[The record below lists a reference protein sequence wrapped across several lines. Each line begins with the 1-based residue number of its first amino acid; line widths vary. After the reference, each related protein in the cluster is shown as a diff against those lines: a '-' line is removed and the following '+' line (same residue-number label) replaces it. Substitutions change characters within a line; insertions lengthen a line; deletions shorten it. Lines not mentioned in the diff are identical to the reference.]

1 MGGTAVSV
9 ALFDSGDHRF
19 MKRAIILVLA
29 LVVLLGA
36 AGGLGYFQM
45 VVKPAMIKG
54 FIQKAGQPTNSV
66 AATQAKT
73 ETWTPTL
80 TAIGSLRATQGVE
93 IAPQVGGVVRA
104 IKFESSQDIQ
114 KGALLVEIDDSTE
127 QADLKAN
134 QAALRNAQATL
145 DRQSKLVSGGNT
157 TQASLDQATAT
168 RDQAAAAVERTKAII
183 AQKRIVA
190 PFDGRLGIRRIDIG
204 QYVSP
209 GTPLVTLQKLDPI
222 YVDFQ
227 APEQYFARLAV
238 GQTITLTVDAFGGKT
253 FNGKVKFLD
262 ARISTDT
269 RNFLVRGEIQNDEKK
284 LLPGMFANVSV
295 SAGSPREVVTLP
307 RTAVVYSL
315 YGDSVYVLK
324 TPAPKPGEAQA
335 AQPQAGVKP
344 SDALYEVERRFVRV
358 GETHGDRV
366 EIADGV
372 KAGET
377 VVSEGQVKLFPG
389 MRVRIDPKAGLPPMN
404 PMPKL

>member
-1 MGGTAVSV
+1 
-9 ALFDSGDHRF
+9 
-19 MKRAIILVLA
+19 MKRASIIILA
-29 LVVLLGA
+29 LVILLGA
-36 AGGLGYFQM
+36 AGGLAYFQT
-45 VVKPAMIKG
+45 VTKPAMIKG
-54 FIQKAGQPTNSV
+54 FIQKAGQPTSSV
-66 AATQAKT
+66 AAAAAKS

-104 IKFESSQDIQ
+104 IRFESSQDVK
-114 KGALLVEIDDSTE
+114 KGTPLVEIDDSTE

-134 QAALRNAQATL
+134 QAALVNTQTTL
-145 DRQSKLVSGGNT
+145 ERQSKLVSGGNT
-157 TQASLDQATAT
+157 TQASLDQATAA

-209 GTPLVTLQKLDPI
+209 GTPMVTLQQLDPI

-227 APEQYFARLAV
+227 SPEQNFAQLAV
-238 GQTITLTVDAFGGKT
+238 GQIINLTVDAFAGRTFKGKI
-253 FNGKVKFLD
+253 KFLD

-269 RNFLVRGEIQNDEKK
+269 RNFLVRGEIENDDKK

-295 SAGSPREVVTLP
+295 SAGAPRQVVTLP
-307 RTAVVYSL
+307 RTAIVYSL

-324 TPAPKPGEAQA
+324 TPAPKAGEAQA
-335 AQPQAGVKP
+335 ATPQTASSP
-344 SDALYEVERRFVRV
+344 QDDQLYEVERRFVRV
-358 GETHGDRV
+358 GETQGDRIEMV
-366 EIADGV
+366 EGV

-377 VVSEGQVKLFPG
+377 VVTEGQVKLFPG
-389 MRVRIDPKAGLPPMN
+389 MRVRIDPKAGLAPMN

>member
-1 MGGTAVSV
+1 
-9 ALFDSGDHRF
+9 
-19 MKRAIILVLA
+19 MKRAIVIVLA
-29 LVVLLGA
+29 LVILLGA

-45 VVKPAMIKG
+45 VMKPAMIKG
-54 FIQKAGQPTNSV
+54 FIQKAGQPTSSV

-104 IKFESSQDIQ
+104 IKFESSQDVH

-295 SAGSPREVVTLP
+295 MAGDPRSVVTLP

-324 TPAPKPGEAQA
+324 APGAKPGEAQA
-335 AQPQAGVKP
+335 ATAGKDQKAEP
-344 SDALYEVERRFVRV
+344 LYEVERRFVRV
-358 GETHGDRV
+358 GETQGDRV

>member
-1 MGGTAVSV
+1 
-9 ALFDSGDHRF
+9 
-19 MKRAIILVLA
+19 MKRAIVIVLA
-29 LVVLLGA
+29 LVILLGA

-45 VVKPAMIKG
+45 VMKPAMIKG
-54 FIQKAGQPTNSV
+54 FIQKASQPTSSV

-295 SAGSPREVVTLP
+295 MAGDPRSVVTLP

>member
-1 MGGTAVSV
+1 
-9 ALFDSGDHRF
+9 
-19 MKRAIILVLA
+19 MKRAIVIVLA
-29 LVVLLGA
+29 LVILLGA

-45 VVKPAMIKG
+45 VMKPAMIKG
-54 FIQKAGQPTNSV
+54 FIQKAGQPTSSV

-389 MRVRIDPKAGLPPMN
+389 MRVRIDPKAGLAPMN

>member
-1 MGGTAVSV
+1 
-9 ALFDSGDHRF
+9 

-54 FIQKAGQPTNSV
+54 FIQQAGQPTNSV
-66 AATQAKT
+66 AATQAKA

-104 IKFESSQDIQ
+104 IRFESSQDIK
-114 KGALLVEIDDSTE
+114 KGALLVEIDNSTE

-134 QAALRNAQATL
+134 QAALVNAQTTL

-157 TQASLDQATAT
+157 TQASADQALAA

-209 GTPLVTLQKLDPI
+209 GAPLVTLQQLDPI

-227 APEQYFARLAV
+227 APEQYFAQLGV
-238 GQTITLTVDAFGGKT
+238 GQTITLTVDAFAGRTFKGKI
-253 FNGKVKFLD
+253 KFLD

-269 RNFLVRGEIQNDEKK
+269 RNFLVRGEIENDDKK
-284 LLPGMFANVSV
+284 LLPGMFANVTV
-295 SAGSPREVVTLP
+295 MAGAVRQLVTLP

-324 TPAPKPGEAQA
+324 AAAAKPGEAQA
-335 AQPQAGVKP
+335 AQPQNAAQP
-344 SDALYEVERRFVRV
+344 QQAAQSQQAAQPQNDALYEVERRFVRV
-358 GETHGDRV
+358 GETQGDRI
-366 EIADGV
+366 EIVDGV
-372 KAGET
+372 KLGET

-389 MRVRIDPKAGLPPMN
+389 MRVRIDPKGGLAPMN

>member
-1 MGGTAVSV
+1 
-9 ALFDSGDHRF
+9 
-19 MKRAIILVLA
+19 
-29 LVVLLGA
+29 
-36 AGGLGYFQM
+36 
-45 VVKPAMIKG
+45 
-54 FIQKAGQPTNSV
+54 
-66 AATQAKT
+66 
-73 ETWTPTL
+73 
-80 TAIGSLRATQGVE
+80 
-93 IAPQVGGVVRA
+93 